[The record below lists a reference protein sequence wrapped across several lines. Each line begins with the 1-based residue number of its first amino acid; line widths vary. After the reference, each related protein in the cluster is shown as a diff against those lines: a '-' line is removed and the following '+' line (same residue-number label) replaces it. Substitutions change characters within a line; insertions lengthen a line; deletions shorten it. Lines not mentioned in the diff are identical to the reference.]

1 MTASVLLGDVVDVL
15 RSVADN
21 TYDAVL
27 CDPPYG
33 LAFMGKRWD
42 YDVPSVE
49 LWAEVLRV
57 CKPGAPLLAAF
68 GTRTY
73 HRGVCR
79 IEDAGWE
86 IRDSIAWM
94 YGSGFPKSLDVS
106 KAIDAKNGDARP
118 VVGHAKGAGSS
129 NTESLG
135 AFAPT
140 YAVTSAASA
149 ASAAWSGYGTALKP
163 AHEPYVLARKPLDGT
178 VAQNVARWYVE
189 IARRRLEAA

>member
-118 VVGHAKGAGSS
+118 VVG
-129 NTESLG
+129 
-135 AFAPT
+135 
-140 YAVTSAASA
+140 
-149 ASAAWSGYGTALKP
+149 
-163 AHEPYVLARKPLDGT
+163 
-178 VAQNVARWYVE
+178 YVE